1 MKIVV
6 IDGQGGKMGC
16 TFIERLKKTEGI
28 KPFIMAVGTN
38 STASAAMK
46 KAGADAAATGENPV
60 RVAVKDADYVVGPI
74 GILAADAMYGEV
86 TPAMAREVGSCKAQ
100 KILFPFN
107 TCDYYVLGVTAAKM
121 NDLCDEAINKILADL
136 NKE

>member
-16 TFIERLKKTEGI
+16 TFIERLKKAEGLSV
-28 KPFIMAVGTN
+28 FIMAVGTN

-74 GILAADAMYGEV
+74 GILAADALYGEV
-86 TPAMAREVGSCKAQ
+86 TPDMAKEIGSCSAQ

-107 TCDYYVLGVTAAKM
+107 TCDFYVLGVNAAKI
-121 NDLCDEAINKILADL
+121 NDLCDEAINKIINDQ
-136 NKE
+136 KK